1 MPHRPKFAPTPG
13 LGSPNPLLS
22 EELKSLLA
30 RNQNFSQSFAQTRP
44 DLLSFTAQGQAPK
57 AMWLGCAD
65 SRITEG
71 TICQTEP
78 GEIFTVRNIA
88 NQWSEDDDSANAALL
103 FAIEALGV
111 EDGEF

>member
-1 MPHRPKFAPTPG
+1 
-13 LGSPNPLLS
+13 
-22 EELKSLLA
+22 
-30 RNQNFSQSFAQTRP
+30 
-44 DLLSFTAQGQAPK
+44 
-57 AMWLGCAD
+57 MWLGCAD